1 MRKYMTAAALEP
13 TDTGSLQV
21 NVVSAENN
29 FPIRDAE
36 VSIAYKG
43 DPESTVESTNTNS
56 SGQTGEIRLAAPPLE
71 YSLSPGLIQ
80 PYSEYT
86 ITIRARG
93 FAEVAI
99 SGTEILPD
107 ALAIQPVRMT
117 PLADEVS
124 PDTPIVIP
132 DHTSMATIRRK
143 LLKQK

>member
-71 YSLSPGLIQ
+71 YSLSPGLTQ
-80 PYSEYT
+80 PYSE
-86 ITIRARG
+86 
-93 FAEVAI
+93 
-99 SGTEILPD
+99 
-107 ALAIQPVRMT
+107 
-117 PLADEVS
+117 
-124 PDTPIVIP
+124 
-132 DHTSMATIRRK
+132 
-143 LLKQK
+143 

>member
-56 SGQTGEIRLAAPPLE
+56 DVYKRQSFIIPGGDISRVRGED
-71 YSLSPGLIQ
+71 LSAFLH
-80 PYSEYT
+80 S
-86 ITIRARG
+86 RC
-93 FAEVAI
+93 V
-99 SGTEILPD
+99 
-107 ALAIQPVRMT
+107 
-117 PLADEVS
+117 
-124 PDTPIVIP
+124 
-132 DHTSMATIRRK
+132 
-143 LLKQK
+143 